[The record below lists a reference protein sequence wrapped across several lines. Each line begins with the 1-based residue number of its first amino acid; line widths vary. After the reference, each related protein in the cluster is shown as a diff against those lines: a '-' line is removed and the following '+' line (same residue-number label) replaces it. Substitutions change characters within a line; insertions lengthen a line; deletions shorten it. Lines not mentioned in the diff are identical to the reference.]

1 MLRCAPQL
9 DTHTQWRR
17 FGLMKAVVAHAV
29 NDFSVVNVDLDP
41 PKVGEVLV
49 RMRATGICHSD
60 LSIINGT
67 IRWKLPSVLG
77 HEGAGVVEQI
87 GEGVTSVKPGD
98 HVVLSFVPNCGDCYH
113 CDRSEPHL
121 CQKNKPH
128 GGLLDG
134 TSRVKLNGQEIAVM
148 SFLGNMAE
156 YCVVPAVCV
165 VAVDKS
171 HDFKAAALV
180 GCGVT
185 TGVGAA
191 IKTAEVK
198 PGSTV
203 AVFGCGGVGLNVIQ
217 GARIAGAA
225 KIIAV
230 DLSVEKMEMARAF
243 GATDAINPGAGD
255 AFKQVLDLTGGIG
268 VDYAFEV
275 VGSGKL
281 IEQCF
286 KATRMNGMAVLVGV
300 GRADDRFSLNA
311 MIVPFTAKT
320 IKGCMYGSCNFKVDF
335 PMYLD
340 LYRQRKLDLDRLIT
354 RTYSIDEAP
363 QAFADLERGANARGV
378 IVY

>member
-1 MLRCAPQL
+1 
-9 DTHTQWRR
+9 
-17 FGLMKAVVAHAV
+17 MKAVVAHAV
-29 NDFSVVNVDLDP
+29 NDFSVVNVDLDK

-49 RMRATGICHSD
+49 KMKATGICHSD

-77 HEGAGVVEQI
+77 HEGAGIVEEV
-87 GEGVTSVKPGD
+87 GEGVTNVKPGD

-113 CDRSEPHL
+113 CDRGEANL

-134 TSRVKLNGQEIAVM
+134 TSRVKLNGKEITVM

-156 YCVVPAVCV
+156 YCVVPSVCV
-165 VAVDKS
+165 VAIDKS

-230 DLSVEKMEMARAF
+230 DLSLERMELARSF
-243 GATDAINPGAGD
+243 GATDVTNPNSE
-255 AFKQVLDLTGGIG
+255 AFKQVLDMTGGIG

-275 VGSGKL
+275 VGLGKL
-281 IEQCF
+281 VEACF
-286 KATRMNGMAVLVGV
+286 KATRMGGTTVLVGV
-300 GRADDRFSLNA
+300 GRADDRFSFNA
-311 MIVPFTAKT
+311 MIVPFTGKT
-320 IKGCMYGSCNFKVDF
+320 IKGCMYGNANFKVDF

-340 LYRQRKLDLDRLIT
+340 LYRQKKLDLDRLIT
-354 RTYSIDEAP
+354 RTYTIDEAP
-363 QAFADLERGANARGV
+363 EAFADLEQGKNARGV

>member
-1 MLRCAPQL
+1 
-9 DTHTQWRR
+9 
-17 FGLMKAVVAHAV
+17 MKAVVAHAI
-29 NDFSVVNVDLDP
+29 NDFSVVNVELDP
-41 PKVGEVLV
+41 PKIGEVLV
-49 RMRATGICHSD
+49 RMKATGICHSD
-60 LSIINGT
+60 LSMINGT
-67 IRWKLPSVLG
+67 IRSKLPSVLG
-77 HEGAGVVEQI
+77 HEGAGIVEQV
-87 GEGVTSVKPGD
+87 GEGVGNVKPGD
-98 HVVLSFVPNCGDCYH
+98 HVVLSFVPNCGHCYH
-113 CDRSEPHL
+113 CDRSEPFL
-121 CQKNKPH
+121 CLKNKPH

-156 YCVVPAVCV
+156 YCVVPSVCV

-185 TGVGAA
+185 TGVGAV
-191 IKTAEVK
+191 IRTAEVK
-198 PGSTV
+198 PGSSV

-230 DLSVEKMEMARAF
+230 DLSVEKMKMARAF
-243 GATDAINPGAGD
+243 GATDVINPSQE
-255 AFKQVLDLTGGIG
+255 AFRQVLELTDGIG

-275 VGSGKL
+275 VGNGKL
-281 IEQCF
+281 VEQCF
-286 KATRMNGMAVLVGV
+286 KATRMNGMTVLVGV
-300 GRADDRFSLNA
+300 GRAEDRFSFNA
-311 MIVPFTAKT
+311 MIVPFTGKT

-340 LYRQRKLDLDRLIT
+340 LYRQKKLDLDRLIT
-354 RTYSIDEAP
+354 RTYAIDEAP
-363 QAFADLERGANARGV
+363 QAFADLESGVNARGV

>member
-1 MLRCAPQL
+1 
-9 DTHTQWRR
+9 
-17 FGLMKAVVAHAV
+17 MKAVVAHEV
-29 NDFSVVNVDLDP
+29 NKFSVVDVDLDA

-49 RMRATGICHSD
+49 KMQATGVCHSD

-77 HEGAGVVEQI
+77 HEGAGIVEQV
-87 GEGVTSVKPGD
+87 GEGVTQVKSGD
-98 HVVLSFVPNCGDCYH
+98 HVVLSFVPNCGQCFN
-113 CDRSEPHL
+113 CLRAEPHL
-121 CQKNKPH
+121 CRQNKPH

-134 TSRVKLNGQEIAVM
+134 TSRVRMKGQEIAVM

-156 YCVVPAVCV
+156 YCVVPEACV
-165 VAVDKS
+165 VAIDKRY
-171 HDFKAAALV
+171 DFKAAALV

-217 GARIAGAA
+217 GARIAGAS

-230 DLSVEKMEMARAF
+230 DLSVEKMQMARAF
-243 GATDAINPGAGD
+243 GATDNVSGNGD
-255 AFKQVLDLTGGIG
+255 SVKEILGMTGGIG

-275 VGSGKL
+275 VGNGKL
-281 IEQCF
+281 VEACV
-286 KATRMNGMAVLVGV
+286 KATRANGTTVLVGV
-300 GRADDRFSLNA
+300 GRSDDRFSFNA
-311 MIVPFTAKT
+311 MVLPFTAKT
-320 IKGCMYGSCNFKVDF
+320 IKGCMYGSANFKVDF
-335 PMYLD
+335 PMYLE
-340 LYRQRKLDLDRLIT
+340 LYRQGRLDLDRLIT
-354 RTYSIDEAP
+354 HTYSIDEAP
-363 QAFADLERGANARGV
+363 QAFADMESGKNARGV

>member
-1 MLRCAPQL
+1 
-9 DTHTQWRR
+9 
-17 FGLMKAVVAHAV
+17 MKAVVAHAI
-29 NDFSVVNVDLDP
+29 NDFSVVDVELDP

-49 RMRATGICHSD
+49 RMKATGICHSD
-60 LSIINGT
+60 LSMINGT
-67 IRWKLPSVLG
+67 LRAKLPSVLG
-77 HEGAGVVEQI
+77 HEGAGIVEQV
-87 GEGVTSVKPGD
+87 GDAVTNVEPGD
-98 HVVLSFVPNCGDCYH
+98 HVVLSFVPNCGHCYH
-113 CDRSEPHL
+113 CDRSEPFL

-134 TSRVKLNGQEIAVM
+134 TSRVKLNGQEISVM

-156 YCVVPAVCV
+156 YCVVPSVCV
-165 VAVDKS
+165 VAVDKA
-171 HDFKAAALV
+171 HDFRAAALV

-191 IKTAEVK
+191 IRTAQVK

-230 DLSVEKMEMARAF
+230 DLSVEKMALAREF
-243 GATDAINPGAGD
+243 GATDVVDPAQE

-281 IEQCF
+281 VEQCF
-286 KATRMNGMAVLVGV
+286 KATRMNGMTVLVGV
-300 GRADDRFSLNA
+300 GRAEDRFSFNA
-311 MIVPFTAKT
+311 MIVPFTGKT

-340 LYRQRKLDLDRLIT
+340 LYRQKKLDLDRLIT

-363 QAFADLERGANARGV
+363 LAFADLEKGVNARGV

>member
-1 MLRCAPQL
+1 M
-9 DTHTQWRR
+9 
-17 FGLMKAVVAHAV
+17 
-29 NDFSVVNVDLDP
+29 
-41 PKVGEVLV
+41 
-49 RMRATGICHSD
+49 
-60 LSIINGT
+60 INGT
-67 IRWKLPSVLG
+67 IRSKLPSVLG
-77 HEGAGVVEQI
+77 HEGAGIVEQV
-87 GEGVTSVKPGD
+87 GEGVGNVKPGD
-98 HVVLSFVPNCGDCYH
+98 HVVLSFVPNCGHCYH
-113 CDRSEPHL
+113 CDRSEPFL
-121 CQKNKPH
+121 CLKNKPH

-156 YCVVPAVCV
+156 YCVVPSVCV

-185 TGVGAA
+185 TGVGAV
-191 IKTAEVK
+191 IRTAEVK
-198 PGSTV
+198 PGSSV

-230 DLSVEKMEMARAF
+230 DLSVEKMKMARAF
-243 GATDAINPGAGD
+243 GATDVINPSQE
-255 AFKQVLDLTGGIG
+255 AFRQVLELTDGIG

-275 VGSGKL
+275 VGNGKL
-281 IEQCF
+281 VEQCF
-286 KATRMNGMAVLVGV
+286 KATRMNGMTVLVGV
-300 GRADDRFSLNA
+300 GRAEDRFSFNA
-311 MIVPFTAKT
+311 MIVPFTGKT

-340 LYRQRKLDLDRLIT
+340 LYRQKKLDLDRLIT
-354 RTYSIDEAP
+354 RTYAIDEAP
-363 QAFADLERGANARGV
+363 QAFADLESGVNARGV

>member
-1 MLRCAPQL
+1 
-9 DTHTQWRR
+9 
-17 FGLMKAVVAHAV
+17 MKAVVAHAV
-29 NDFSVVNVDLDP
+29 NEFSVANVTLDK
-41 PKVGEVLV
+41 PKTGEVLV
-49 RMRATGICHSD
+49 KMKATGICHSD

-77 HEGAGVVEQI
+77 HEGAGIVEEV
-87 GEGVTSVKPGD
+87 GEGVTNVKPGD
-98 HVVLSFVPNCGDCYH
+98 HVVLSFVPNCGNCYF
-113 CDRSEPHL
+113 CDHHEPHL
-121 CQKNKPH
+121 CAQNKPH
-128 GGLLDG
+128 GGLIDG
-134 TSRVKLNGQEIAVM
+134 TSRVKLDGKEITVM

-156 YCVVPAVCV
+156 YCVVPSVCV
-165 VAVDKS
+165 VSIDKS

-230 DLSVEKMEMARAF
+230 DLSAERMELARSF
-243 GATDAINPGAGD
+243 GATDVIDPKGD
-255 AFKQVLDLTGGIG
+255 AFKQVLEMTNGIG

-275 VGSGKL
+275 VGMGKL
-281 IEQCF
+281 VEACF
-286 KATRMNGMAVLVGV
+286 KATRMGGMTVLVGV
-300 GRADDRFSLNA
+300 GRQDDRFSFNA

-320 IKGCMYGSCNFKVDF
+320 IRGCMYGSANFKVDF

-340 LYRQRKLDLDRLIT
+340 LYRQKKLDLDRLVT
-354 RTYSIDEAP
+354 RTYTIDEAP
-363 QAFADLERGANARGV
+363 EAFADLEKGVNARGV

>member
-1 MLRCAPQL
+1 
-9 DTHTQWRR
+9 
-17 FGLMKAVVAHAV
+17 MKAVVAHAV
-29 NDFSVVNVDLDP
+29 NEFSVVNVTLDK
-41 PKVGEVLV
+41 PKTGEVLV
-49 RMRATGICHSD
+49 KMKATGICHSD

-77 HEGAGVVEQI
+77 HEGAGIVEEV
-87 GEGVTSVKPGD
+87 GEGVTNVKPGD
-98 HVVLSFVPNCGDCYH
+98 HVVLSFVPNCGNCYF
-113 CDRSEPHL
+113 CDHHEPHL
-121 CQKNKPH
+121 CAQNKPH
-128 GGLLDG
+128 GGLIDG
-134 TSRVKLNGQEIAVM
+134 TSRVKLDGKEITVM

-156 YCVVPAVCV
+156 YCVVPSVCV
-165 VAVDKS
+165 VSIDKT

-230 DLSVEKMEMARAF
+230 DLSAERMELARSF
-243 GATDAINPGAGD
+243 GATDVIDPKSD
-255 AFKQVLDLTGGIG
+255 AFKQVLDMTNGIG

-275 VGSGKL
+275 VGMGKL
-281 IEQCF
+281 VEACF
-286 KATRMNGMAVLVGV
+286 KATRMGGMTVLVGV
-300 GRADDRFSLNA
+300 GRADDRFSFNA

-320 IKGCMYGSCNFKVDF
+320 IRGCMYGSANFKVDF

-340 LYRQRKLDLDRLIT
+340 LYRQKKLDLDRLVT
-354 RTYSIDEAP
+354 DRKS
-363 QAFADLERGANARGV
+363 V
-378 IVY
+378 V

>member
-1 MLRCAPQL
+1 
-9 DTHTQWRR
+9 
-17 FGLMKAVVAHAV
+17 MKAVVAHEV
-29 NDFSVVNVDLDP
+29 NNFSVVDVDLDA
-41 PKVGEVLV
+41 PKTGEVLV
-49 RMRATGICHSD
+49 KMGATGVCHSD

-77 HEGAGVVEQI
+77 HEGAGIVEQV
-87 GEGVTSVKPGD
+87 GEGVTQVKPGD
-98 HVVLSFVPNCGDCYH
+98 HVVLSFVPNCGECFY
-113 CDRSEPHL
+113 CERAEPHL
-121 CQKNKPH
+121 CRKNKPH

-134 TSRVKLNGQEIAVM
+134 TSRVRMNGEEIAVM

-156 YCVVPAVCV
+156 YCVVPEVCV
-165 VAVDKS
+165 VAIDKNY
-171 HDFKAAALV
+171 DFKAAALV

-203 AVFGCGGVGLNVIQ
+203 AVFGCGGVGLNVVQ

-230 DLSVEKMEMARAF
+230 DLSAEKMEMARAF
-243 GATDAINPGAGD
+243 GATDNVSSDGD
-255 AFKQVLDLTGGIG
+255 PVKEILDMTGGIG

-275 VGSGKL
+275 VGNGKL
-281 IEQCF
+281 VEACV
-286 KATRMNGMAVLVGV
+286 KSTRMNGTTVLVGV
-300 GRADDRFSLNA
+300 GRSDDRFSFNS
-311 MIVPFTAKT
+311 MILPFTAKT
-320 IKGCMYGSCNFKVDF
+320 IKGCMYGSANFKVDF

-340 LYRQRKLDLDRLIT
+340 LYQQGRLDLDRLIT

-363 QAFADLERGANARGV
+363 EAFVDLESGKNARGV

>member
-1 MLRCAPQL
+1 
-9 DTHTQWRR
+9 
-17 FGLMKAVVAHAV
+17 MKAVVAHAI
-29 NDFSVVNVDLDP
+29 NDFSVVDVELDP

-49 RMRATGICHSD
+49 RMKATGICHSD
-60 LSIINGT
+60 LSMINGT
-67 IRWKLPSVLG
+67 LRAKLPSVLG
-77 HEGAGVVEQI
+77 HEGAGIVEQV
-87 GEGVTSVKPGD
+87 GDAVTNVKPGD
-98 HVVLSFVPNCGDCYH
+98 HVVLSFVPNCGHCYH
-113 CDRSEPHL
+113 CDRSEPFL

-134 TSRVKLNGQEIAVM
+134 TSRVRLNGQEIAVM

-156 YCVVPAVCV
+156 YCVVPSVCV
-165 VAVDKS
+165 VAVDKA

-191 IKTAEVK
+191 IRTAQVK

-230 DLSVEKMEMARAF
+230 DLSVEKMALARAF
-243 GATDAINPGAGD
+243 GATDVVDPAQE

-281 IEQCF
+281 VEQCF
-286 KATRMNGMAVLVGV
+286 KATRMNGMTVLVGV
-300 GRADDRFSLNA
+300 GRAEDRFSFNA
-311 MIVPFTAKT
+311 MIVPFTGKT

-340 LYRQRKLDLDRLIT
+340 LYRQKKLDLDRLIT

-363 QAFADLERGANARGV
+363 LAFADLEKGVNARGV

>member
-1 MLRCAPQL
+1 
-9 DTHTQWRR
+9 
-17 FGLMKAVVAHAV
+17 MKAVVAHEV
-29 NDFSVVNVDLDP
+29 NKFSVVDVDLDA
-41 PKVGEVLV
+41 PKVGEVQV
-49 RMRATGICHSD
+49 KMQATGVCHSD

-77 HEGAGVVEQI
+77 HEGAGIVEQV
-87 GEGVTSVKPGD
+87 GEGVTQVKPGD
-98 HVVLSFVPNCGDCYH
+98 HVVLSFVPNCGECFN
-113 CDRSEPHL
+113 CLRAEPHL
-121 CQKNKPH
+121 CRQNKPH

-134 TSRVKLNGQEIAVM
+134 TSRVRMNGQEIAVM

-156 YCVVPAVCV
+156 YCVVPEACV
-165 VAVDKS
+165 VAIDKRY
-171 HDFKAAALV
+171 DFKAAALV

-230 DLSVEKMEMARAF
+230 DLSVEKMQMARAF
-243 GATDAINPGAGD
+243 GATDNVSGGGD
-255 AFKQVLDLTGGIG
+255 SVKEILNMTGGIG

-275 VGSGKL
+275 VGNGKL
-281 IEQCF
+281 VEACV
-286 KATRMNGMAVLVGV
+286 KATRANGTTVLVGV
-300 GRADDRFSLNA
+300 GRSDDRFSFNA
-311 MIVPFTAKT
+311 MILPFTAKT
-320 IKGCMYGSCNFKVDF
+320 IKGCMYGSANFKVDF

-340 LYRQRKLDLDRLIT
+340 LYQQGRLDLDRLIT

-363 QAFADLERGANARGV
+363 EAFADLESGKNARGV

>member
-1 MLRCAPQL
+1 
-9 DTHTQWRR
+9 
-17 FGLMKAVVAHAV
+17 MKAVVAHEV
-29 NDFSVVNVDLDP
+29 DNFSVVNVDLDP
-41 PKVGEVLV
+41 PKTGEVLV
-49 RMRATGICHSD
+49 KMQATGICHSD

-77 HEGAGVVEQI
+77 HEGAGIIEQV
-87 GEGVTSVKPGD
+87 GEGVTQVKPGD
-98 HVVLSFVPNCGDCYH
+98 HVVLSFVPNCGHCYN
-113 CDRSEPHL
+113 CERAEPHM
-121 CQKNKPH
+121 CRMNKPH

-134 TSRVKLNGQEIAVM
+134 TSRVKMNGEEIAVM

-156 YCVVPAVCV
+156 YCVVPEACV
-165 VAVDKS
+165 VSIDKS
-171 HDFKAAALV
+171 YDFKAAALV

-230 DLSVEKMEMARAF
+230 DLSAEKMEMARAF
-243 GATDAINPGAGD
+243 GATDTVSPGGES
-255 AFKQVLDLTGGIG
+255 FKEILDMTDGIG

-275 VGSGKL
+275 VGNGKL
-281 IEQCF
+281 VESCF
-286 KATRMNGMAVLVGV
+286 KATRMNRMTVLVGV
-300 GRADDRFSLNA
+300 GRADDRFSFNA
-311 MIVPFTAKT
+311 MIVPFTGKT
-320 IKGCMYGSCNFKVDF
+320 IKGCMYGSANFKVDF
-335 PMYLD
+335 PMYLE
-340 LYRQRKLDLDRLIT
+340 LYQQNKLDLDGLVT

-363 QAFADLERGANARGV
+363 EAFADLESGKNARGV
-378 IVY
+378 ITY

>member
-1 MLRCAPQL
+1 
-9 DTHTQWRR
+9 
-17 FGLMKAVVAHAV
+17 MKAVVAHAI
-29 NDFSVVNVDLDP
+29 NDFSVVDVELDP

-49 RMRATGICHSD
+49 RMKATGICHSD
-60 LSIINGT
+60 LSMINGT
-67 IRWKLPSVLG
+67 LRAKLPSVLG
-77 HEGAGVVEQI
+77 HEGAGIVEQV
-87 GEGVTSVKPGD
+87 GDAVTNVKPGD
-98 HVVLSFVPNCGDCYH
+98 HVVLSFVPNCGHCYH
-113 CDRSEPHL
+113 CDRSEPFL

-156 YCVVPAVCV
+156 YCVVPSVCV
-165 VAVDKS
+165 VAVDKA

-191 IKTAEVK
+191 IRTAQVK

-230 DLSVEKMEMARAF
+230 DLSVEKMALAREF
-243 GATDAINPGAGD
+243 GATDVVDPAQE

-281 IEQCF
+281 VEQCF
-286 KATRMNGMAVLVGV
+286 KATRMNGMTVLVGV
-300 GRADDRFSLNA
+300 GRAEDRFSFNA
-311 MIVPFTAKT
+311 MIVPFTGKT

-340 LYRQRKLDLDRLIT
+340 LYRQKKLDLDRLIT

-363 QAFADLERGANARGV
+363 LAFADLEKGVNARGV

>member
-1 MLRCAPQL
+1 
-9 DTHTQWRR
+9 
-17 FGLMKAVVAHAV
+17 MKAVVVHEV
-29 NDFSVVNVDLDP
+29 DKFSVVNVDLDP

-49 RMRATGICHSD
+49 KMEATGVCHSD

-67 IRWKLPSVLG
+67 IRWKLPSVIG
-77 HEGAGVVEQI
+77 HEGAGIVEQV
-87 GEGVTSVKPGD
+87 GEGVTHVKPGD
-98 HVVLSFVPNCGDCYH
+98 HVVLSFIPNCGDCYN
-113 CDRSEPHL
+113 CLRAEPHM
-121 CQKNKPH
+121 CQMNKPH

-134 TSRVKLNGQEIAVM
+134 TSRVKMDGEEIAVM

-156 YCVVPAVCV
+156 YCVVPEACV
-165 VAVDKS
+165 VAIDKS

-191 IKTAEVK
+191 IKTAEVE

-217 GARIAGAA
+217 GARIAGA
-225 KIIAV
+225 KQIIAV
-230 DLSVEKMEMARAF
+230 DLSAEKMEMARAF
-243 GATDAINPGAGD
+243 GATDTVTPGGEAH
-255 AFKQVLDLTGGIG
+255 KEILDMTGGIG

-275 VGSGKL
+275 VGAGKL
-281 IEQCF
+281 IESCF
-286 KATRMNGMAVLVGV
+286 KATRMNGMTVLVGV
-300 GRADDRFSLNA
+300 GRLDDRFSLNA

-320 IKGCMYGSCNFKVDF
+320 IKGCMYGSANFKVDF

-340 LYRQRKLDLDRLIT
+340 LYRQKKLDLDSLVT
-354 RTYSIDEAP
+354 RTYSLDEAP
-363 QAFADLERGANARGV
+363 EAFADLESGKNARGV

>member
-1 MLRCAPQL
+1 
-9 DTHTQWRR
+9 
-17 FGLMKAVVAHAV
+17 MKAVVAHEV
-29 NDFSVVNVDLDP
+29 NKFSVVDVDLGA
-41 PKVGEVLV
+41 PKIGEVLV
-49 RMRATGICHSD
+49 RMKATGVCHSD

-77 HEGAGVVEQI
+77 HEGAGIVEQV
-87 GEGVTSVKPGD
+87 GEGVTQVKPGD
-98 HVVLSFVPNCGDCYH
+98 HVVLSFVPNCGECFN
-113 CDRSEPHL
+113 CIRGEPHL
-121 CQKNKPH
+121 CRQNKPH

-134 TSRVKLNGQEIAVM
+134 TSRVRMNGEEIAVM

-156 YCVVPAVCV
+156 YCVVPEACV
-165 VAVDKS
+165 VAIDKS
-171 HDFKAAALV
+171 YDFKAAALV

-217 GARIAGAA
+217 GAKIAGAA

-230 DLSVEKMEMARAF
+230 DLSAEKMEMARAF
-243 GATDAINPGAGD
+243 GATDNVTGNADPV
-255 AFKQVLDLTGGIG
+255 KQIHEMTGGIG

-275 VGSGKL
+275 VGNGKL
-281 IEQCF
+281 VEACV
-286 KATRMNGMAVLVGV
+286 KCTRANGTTVLVGV
-300 GRADDRFSLNA
+300 GRSDDRFSFNA
-311 MIVPFTAKT
+311 MVLPFTAKT
-320 IKGCMYGSCNFKVDF
+320 IKGCMYGSANFKVDF
-335 PMYLD
+335 PMYLE
-340 LYRQRKLDLDRLIT
+340 LYRQGRLDLDRLIT

-363 QAFADLERGANARGV
+363 EAFADLESGKNARGV

>member
-1 MLRCAPQL
+1 
-9 DTHTQWRR
+9 
-17 FGLMKAVVAHAV
+17 MKAVVAHAV
-29 NDFSVVNVDLDP
+29 NDFSVVNVDLDK

-49 RMRATGICHSD
+49 KMKATGICHSD

-77 HEGAGVVEQI
+77 HEGAGIVEEV
-87 GEGVTSVKPGD
+87 GEGVTNVKPGD

-113 CDRSEPHL
+113 CDRGEANL

-134 TSRVKLNGQEIAVM
+134 TSRVKLNGKEITVM

-156 YCVVPAVCV
+156 YCVVPSVCV
-165 VAVDKS
+165 VAIDKS

-230 DLSVEKMEMARAF
+230 DLSLERMELARSF
-243 GATDAINPGAGD
+243 GATDVTNPNSE
-255 AFKQVLDLTGGIG
+255 AFKQVLDMTGGIG

-275 VGSGKL
+275 VGMGKL
-281 IEQCF
+281 VEACF
-286 KATRMNGMAVLVGV
+286 KATRMGGTTVLVGV
-300 GRADDRFSLNA
+300 GRADDRFSFNA
-311 MIVPFTAKT
+311 MIVPFTGKT
-320 IKGCMYGSCNFKVDF
+320 IKGCMYGNANFKVDF

-340 LYRQRKLDLDRLIT
+340 LYRQKKLDLDRLIT
-354 RTYSIDEAP
+354 RTYTIDEAP
-363 QAFADLERGANARGV
+363 EAFADLEQGKNARGV